1 MFFVQYLSGSVH
13 SLTYHN
19 RSAEEMSTLLGE
31 AEANNT
37 SVQAEPEMN
46 GVEEEPVIQDSSD
59 LSDVPSEVGDGGE
72 DESETGS
79 ATPSAASGSRPKS
92 SSRQQDLRQRA
103 HNQAHA
109 KQREAA
115 RAKFASA
122 KQALADHRKLDE
134 EVNKLE
140 RRLEGIER
148 EFRKLLG
155 SVRVKPMG
163 RDRFY
168 NRIWWFDGMGSASL
182 LGSGG
187 VVQYGAGRLFVQGPS
202 QFDIDMLIQREPG
215 EVEARRKEEEGE
227 EGMLD
232 VGEWAVYTDLE
243 EVHSSLKLYLTE
255 CLPSLFSWMNLLRGS
270 TRKVIVNLHSRIRS
284 SSGGHISHRAFGNE
298 FQSVICSLNHHR
310 MLIFYSSLGFE
321 HDGKAA

>member
-1 MFFVQYLSGSVH
+1 MNS
-13 SLTYHN
+13 
-19 RSAEEMSTLLGE
+19 LLGE

-37 SVQAEPEMN
+37 TVKEELEIN
-46 GVEEEPVIQDSSD
+46 GLDEEEPVIQDSSD
-59 LSDVPSEVGDGGE
+59 LSDVPSDGGE
-72 DESETGS
+72 GGEDDSETGS
-79 ATPSAASGSRPKS
+79 ATPSTASGTRPKS

-103 HNQAHA
+103 HSQAHA

-115 RAKFASA
+115 RAKFATA

-148 EFRKLLG
+148 DFRKLLG

-187 VVQYGAGRLFVQGPS
+187 VVQYGTGRLFVQGPS
-202 QFDIDMLIQREPG
+202 QFDVDMLKQREPD
-215 EVEARRKEEEGE
+215 EIEARRKEEEGE

-243 EVHSSLKLYLTE
+243 EVH
-255 CLPSLFSWMNLLRGS
+255 PSL
-270 TRKVIVNLHSRIRS
+270 
-284 SSGGHISHRAFGNE
+284 E
-298 FQSVICSLNHHR
+298 FCLT
-310 MLIFYSSLGFE
+310 
-321 HDGKAA
+321 KC

>member
-1 MFFVQYLSGSVH
+1 MVNASV
-13 SLTYHN
+13 
-19 RSAEEMSTLLGE
+19 EEMNTLLGE
-31 AEANNT
+31 AEAGKN
-37 SVQAEPEMN
+37 AKEEPDIEPN
-46 GVEEEPVIQDSSD
+46 GVEEEDPIMPESSD
-59 LSDVPSEVGDGGE
+59 LSDVPSDGGGE
-72 DESETGS
+72 EGSETGS
-79 ATPSAASGSRPKS
+79 ATPSATSGTRPKS
-92 SSRQQDLRQRA
+92 SSRQKDLRQKA

-115 RAKFASA
+115 RAKVASA

-187 VVQYGAGRLFVQGPS
+187 VVQYGTGRLFVQGPS
-202 QFDIDMLIQREPG
+202 EFDVEMLQRREPG
-215 EVEARRKEEEGE
+215 EIEARRKDEEGA
-227 EGMLD
+227 EGMLA

-243 EVHSSLKLYLTE
+243 EVQYSLNPRNVKPYSYIASNLSSM
-255 CLPSLFSWMNLLRGS
+255 SLLHGS
-270 TRKVIVNLHSRIRS
+270 IQKDIVNWPSRTS
-284 SSGGHISHRAFGNE
+284 SPNGGRISHRE
-298 FQSVICSLNHHR
+298 FVSASQSVAPILLPSYFC
-310 MLIFYSSLGFE
+310 
-321 HDGKAA
+321 